1 MQNELF
7 VTVQQDDFISI
18 PEAGHWATVLLGKHV
33 TNSNITYL
41 IQYGRINKF
50 FHNGAP
56 AVSKTELLH
65 YYQSR
70 SGKRQTDWEERLG
83 EKLNWT
89 LSFEQYKEAETTKHV
104 HRLHPYKGKFRS
116 LSNIF

>member
-7 VTVQQDDFISI
+7 ATVQQDDFISI

-50 FHNGAP
+50 FYNGAP

-65 YYQSR
+65 YYQSL
-70 SGKRQTDWEERLG
+70 SGKRQADWEERLG
-83 EKLNWT
+83 
-89 LSFEQYKEAETTKHV
+89 
-104 HRLHPYKGKFRS
+104 
-116 LSNIF
+116 